1 MDVMGMLKGYAGGG
15 KPRPGARPR
24 MAVLLFLC
32 LLGGLQAG
40 GTLEADTRRHRLSV
54 SGRGGM
60 ATMLYRP
67 ESGGYRAGGGG
78 SVGLGYEFY
87 FLPYMGIGSGLE
99 FSFLRSSCHTE
110 AREYTLEALDGDPM
124 FGSAGEPFTFRVAM
138 GSEHTVQRAA
148 YVYVPLMLCFR
159 VSWFSFGIGA
169 KAGFPI
175 EGRYDRYMGTLHT
188 SGIYERFPEAF
199 EDMPEH
205 GFVNER
211 AAYGGGRLALRTD
224 WALSVDFGITW
235 RSGGGGKGKGGR
247 VPFLDV
253 GAFADYGLRDL
264 YRVKAGEG
272 SSYPITYDTEVEGCL
287 RHHDGLTGTSG
298 KHAAL
303 RSLSVGIR
311 LAIGLSWR

>member
-1 MDVMGMLKGYAGGG
+1 MRTFKRKYTLA
-15 KPRPGARPR
+15 
-24 MAVLLFLC
+24 LLFVC
-32 LLGGLQAG
+32 LLGCLHAG

-67 ESGGYRAGGGG
+67 EGGGYRAGGGG
-78 SVGLGYEFY
+78 GVGLGYEFY

-99 FSFLRSSCHTE
+99 FSFLRSSCRTE

-138 GSEHTVQRAA
+138 GSENTVQRAA
-148 YVYVPLMLCFR
+148 YVYVPLMLRFR
-159 VSWFSFGIGA
+159 VRWFSFGVGA

-205 GFVNER
+205 GFVDER

-235 RSGGGGKGKGGR
+235 RSGGRGKGKGGR
-247 VPFLDV
+247 IPFMDV
-253 GAFADYGLRDL
+253 GVFADCGLRDL

-311 LAIGLSWR
+311 VAIGLSWR